1 MTACVI
7 LSDVEDR
14 GYGRAA
20 LRSWLQ
26 QRGVAVPWRL
36 VVACQDP
43 ATPARWG
50 WEGLARPVDR
60 LLVHPGAPMNAL
72 LNAAAREADGDWLLV
87 TECHVLAHPGT
98 LAAALARGKAGQRV
112 LAIGSRSFASR
123 SRLARG
129 QAALFAWNTENAQR
143 FTPWHRFWIRGTLLP
158 RGAWEAVG
166 GLAEDYGH
174 FAEVHLGMKLAE
186 HGLQPDTLPG
196 EWLTHVELE
205 TLQELEAAN
214 RLYGLHERLARAR
227 EPELVG
233 RFLPRVTLSRP
244 ASSWLTGAWRLALA
258 RLPLSQP
265 VYDKLLVSFAR
276 LTAR

>member
-50 WEGLARPVDR
+50 WEELARPGDR
-60 LLVHPGAPMNAL
+60 LLIQPGASLNAL
-72 LNAAAREADGDWLLV
+72 LNAAAREADADWLLV

-98 LAAALARGKAGQRV
+98 LAAALARCETGPRV
-112 LAIGSRSFASR
+112 LALGSRSFASR
-123 SRLARG
+123 SRFARG
-129 QAALFAWNTENAQR
+129 QGALFAWNAENAHR
-143 FTPWHRFWIRGTLLP
+143 FNPWHRFWIRGTLLP
-158 RGAWEAVG
+158 RAAWEAVG

-174 FAEVHLGMKLAE
+174 FAEVHLGMKLAD
-186 HGLQPDTLPG
+186 HGLPPDTLPG

-205 TLQELEAAN
+205 TLQELEDAN
-214 RLYGLHERLARAR
+214 RLYAKHERLARAR
-227 EPELVG
+227 EPQLVG
-233 RFLPRVTLSRP
+233 RYLPRAALPRP
-244 ASSWLTGAWRLALA
+244 ASPWLTGAWRLALT
-258 RLPLSQP
+258 RLPLPQP
-265 VYDKLLVSFAR
+265 AYDRLLVRFAR